1 MRAYLLLRWSTSSP
15 SKHFSLKRL
24 KSFYTWEKLIIF
36 GINNM
41 DNTMTINLR
50 ELIEQRGLR
59 LQEVA
64 EILFPN
70 NRFPRAALNRVLNGK
85 TLLNSEQVS
94 RLAAWLRVSVDD
106 LYRGAWN
113 SEFRGETC
121 ILTNGNYR
129 AELSVKTGETKVFH
143 LGSLFHETVL
153 HDPAIPLSKYIELLN
168 TIIKNHQANESR
180 N

>member
-1 MRAYLLLRWSTSSP
+1 M
-15 SKHFSLKRL
+15 
-24 KSFYTWEKLIIF
+24 WEKLIIF

-41 DNTMTINLR
+41 DNTMTINLK

-64 EILFPN
+64 EILFPD

>member
-1 MRAYLLLRWSTSSP
+1 MWG
-15 SKHFSLKRL
+15 
-24 KSFYTWEKLIIF
+24 KLIIF

-64 EILFPN
+64 EFLFPD
-70 NRFPRAALNRVLNGK
+70 NRFPRAALNRVINGK

-94 RLAAWLRVSVDD
+94 RLAAWLGVSVDN
-106 LYRGAWN
+106 LYKGAWS
-113 SEFRGETC
+113 SEFNGETC

-129 AELSVKTGETKVFH
+129 AKLSVKTGETKVFH

-153 HDPAIPLSKYIELLN
+153 HDPAISLSKYIELLN